1 MGSSSSVANRQAIH
15 TETPGN
21 AGGAHTNVHGKM
33 TPMVRKLYMNA
44 DQGDIT
50 LESPEALR
58 LKTSGF
64 AATVAISSPLSSCE
78 RIRPGCARGRHHPD
92 VIW

>member
-1 MGSSSSVANRQAIH
+1 MQASH

-21 AGGAHTNVHGKM
+21 ACGAQTKVHGKI
-33 TPMVRKLYMNA
+33 TPMVRKLYMKA

-58 LKTSGF
+58 EKTSGF
-64 AATVAISSPLSSCE
+64 AVVAISTPSFDLLPAADACTNG
-78 RIRPGCARGRHHPD
+78 PCTPP
-92 VIW
+92 

>member
-1 MGSSSSVANRQAIH
+1 
-15 TETPGN
+15 
-21 AGGAHTNVHGKM
+21 
-33 TPMVRKLYMNA
+33 MNA

-64 AATVAISSPLSSCE
+64 AAAVAISTPVSRSEADHTRALP
-78 RIRPGCARGRHHPD
+78 ANGRRHPD
-92 VIW
+92 VI